1 MPKGKKGENAED
13 AHIKL
18 GVGGLFKGISDVIG
32 LVSKMSEE
40 GQTVVERVG
49 EIKGLEGLKGAKGVF
64 GFSVRLGGL
73 GEGVKVE
80 PFGNVRESAGGPVV
94 EEVREPLVDVF
105 EEESEIKVVA
115 ELPGIR
121 EDQLRIE
128 VKEDILS
135 LAAEDGG
142 RKYSKE
148 ILLPSAVDPEAMK
161 SSCTNGV
168 LEITLPKAS

>member
-1 MPKGKKGENAED
+1 MPEGKKGENAAD
-13 AHIKL
+13 AHINL
-18 GVGGLFKGISDVIG
+18 GVGGLFKGISEVID

-40 GQTVVERVG
+40 GQTVLERVG

-73 GEGVKVE
+73 GERVKVE
-80 PFGNVRESAGGPVV
+80 PFGNVRGGAEGPVV

-121 EDQLRIE
+121 EDQLRID

-135 LAAEDGG
+135 LMAEDGG
-142 RKYSKE
+142 RKYSKDV
-148 ILLPSAVDPEAMK
+148 LLPCAVDPAAMK

-168 LEITLPKAS
+168 LEITLPKAN